1 MITSAQQEARL
12 KNWKILQLRGMQA
25 TLKNFNTELD
35 ANYRAIEE
43 IDRLLIELG
52 VSTFNEHYRSSK

>member
-1 MITSAQQEARL
+1 
-12 KNWKILQLRGMQA
+12 MQA

-35 ANYRAIEE
+35 ANYRAIKE

-52 VSTFNEHYRSSK
+52 VSTFNEHYWNSK